1 MSNIDIYFFKT
12 FHSFLNNREV
22 RLKRVSSCAE
32 SLINEPMIPLCK
44 ATRARQA
51 SKDIEYQ
58 RPGHDKLMTHIIF

>member
-1 MSNIDIYFFKT
+1 MNFKA
-12 FHSFLNNREV
+12 NGAV
-22 RLKRVSSCAE
+22 MSCAK

-44 ATRARQA
+44 ATRARRA